1 MQKTSHAIFNRIYV
15 RLGLVAALVG
25 SFSLNAHAAYAN
37 LSPPPG
43 WSQGGSAAWAT
54 PSNGFAVQTANQWIS
69 NASKTSAM
77 LNVGGKQIALE
88 ARLALGPSAPRVMAA
103 YLFKNP
109 YLRLAVGIASWLST
123 ANIVWDATLGKWVT
137 QGSSSTISNGYGWKF
152 DQSRYPKKIYDSPE
166 DACKDAI
173 GTPVGSSYSRIT
185 LDIQDPF
192 YLSSGYC
199 FWSRPAP
206 DTGEIGIGSIKT
218 APNPNCPAGWFIS
231 PAGCTQTTA
240 PKPLSEK
247 EMVDLLNPANTPGW
261 PMTDSVPGEFPRDLT
276 LPVQLPV
283 VNPST
288 GVNPFPRPMFIPTG
302 DPVRNPNYNPAKPQ
316 TADNMPYLQPGVK
329 VTPRPTTA
337 NPWQVDVQPSDR
349 PQAGPDPLP
358 DTEQNPD
365 AGENDKPREEDSK
378 SLCEKHP
385 EILACTKPELDTP
398 DGEIPKTSRDV
409 SLQEEGLFG
418 GGACPADVYFSPNGL
433 QQMKIWDWN
442 KACGDIS
449 TYLKPIL
456 IICCTFAAFMILV
469 PGRTE

>member
-1 MQKTSHAIFNRIYV
+1 MQKTSHAFFNRIYV

-25 SFSLNAHAAYAN
+25 GVPLISQAAYVN
-37 LSPPPG
+37 LSPPAG
-43 WSQGGSAAWAT
+43 WNAGGSALWA
-54 PSNGFAVQTANQWIS
+54 PPANSFAAQTANQWIN
-69 NASKTSAM
+69 NAAKTSAM
-77 LNVGGKQIALE
+77 LNIGGKQIALE
-88 ARLALGPSAPRVMAA
+88 ARLGLTPSAGRVMAA
-103 YLFKNP
+103 VIFNNP
-109 YLRLAVGIASWLST
+109 QVRTALGIATLLQTAKVFYDASKSSWMYRTDPGTGSDGYEYR
-123 ANIVWDATLGKWVT
+123 ANANASWSPSAFSACQAGIAFMMSSPANWSVKEVVFTGGKPSGCLLISKYESEGEYRFNLERKV
-137 QGSSSTISNGYGWKF
+137 STIPGGSEEVPLTQEEMVQRLNADNHIGWPTTVPNELP
-152 DQSRYPKKIYDSPE
+152 R
-166 DACKDAI
+166 
-173 GTPVGSSYSRIT
+173 GTP
-185 LDIQDPF
+185 
-192 YLSSGYC
+192 
-199 FWSRPAP
+199 
-206 DTGEIGIGSIKT
+206 
-218 APNPNCPAGWFIS
+218 
-231 PAGCTQTTA
+231 
-240 PKPLSEK
+240 
-247 EMVDLLNPANTPGW
+247 
-261 PMTDSVPGEFPRDLT
+261 

-288 GVNPFPRPMFIPTG
+288 GVDPFGRATFVPTG
-302 DPVRNPNYNPAKPQ
+302 DPVKNPNYNPSKPQ
-316 TADNMPYLQPGVK
+316 TVDNQPYLQPGVK
-329 VTPRPTTA
+329 ITPRPTTA

-385 EILACTKPELDTP
+385 DILACAKPELDEP
-398 DGEIPKTSRDV
+398 DGDIPKTSRDV

-418 GGACPADVYFSPNGL
+418 GGACPADVYFAPNGL